1 MRGLRL
7 SSRMALMHPQ
17 LMTMYADAHGQALRD
32 AAATR
37 RRGRASRTSAG
48 WSFAIRL
55 PRRGRT
61 RVAL

>member
-1 MRGLRL
+1 MP
-7 SSRMALMHPQ
+7 LMHPQ
-17 LMTMYADAHGQALRD
+17 LMTMYADAQSQALRD

-61 RVAL
+61 RVAV

>member
-17 LMTMYADAHGQALRD
+17 LMTMYADAQAQALRD

-37 RRGRASRTSAG
+37 RRGEVARARAG
-48 WSFAIRL
+48 GSFALRL

-61 RVAL
+61 RVAV